1 MTREQKIKNI
11 LEATRAVIEKEV
23 KNGTLTSDKYV
34 ALIAN
39 QDAMILA
46 IDECA
51 NK

>member
-11 LEATRAVIEKEV
+11 LEATRAVIEEEV
-23 KNGTLTSDKYV
+23 KNGTMTSDKYV

-39 QDAMILA
+39 QYAMFLA
-46 IDECA
+46 VDKGT

>member
-11 LEATRAVIEKEV
+11 LEATREIIEEEV
-23 KNGTLTSDKYV
+23 KNGTMTSDKYV

-46 IDECA
+46 VDEDV
-51 NK
+51 NS